1 MKGTIFYLLV
11 AGPHLHK
18 KSADNMLLDWEN
30 KDERRRERKRETEE
44 GPGGKEEVR
53 SNVLVNKA
61 KNVHKLRPLVN
72 SHKPPK
78 HILRWIG
85 G

>member
-11 AGPHLHK
+11 APHLHK
-18 KSADNMLLDWEN
+18 NSADNMLLDWEN
-30 KDERRRERKRETEE
+30 RDERRRERKRETEV

-61 KNVHKLRPLVN
+61 KNVHKLLPLVN
-72 SHKPPK
+72 SHMLLK
-78 HILRWIG
+78 
-85 G
+85 